1 MTVSKNFVVKRGL
14 EVGGDTL
21 FANSVTDRV
30 GVGTTNPTSTLTVK
44 GNTALEDLTVSGVS
58 TFSSRVAIG
67 TSNPVSS
74 LTVAGSGTSTSQ
86 LFVTGLSTF
95 HNNAFIAS
103 DNRLYFGAETLSIS
117 FQSTPSVSNYI
128 ETFDHVPL
136 NIVTE
141 DLTVGASDGEK
152 FANFRINSSVSLY
165 YDNSK
170 KFETSGLGVTVT
182 GVTSTTYLYA
192 TGISTFI
199 DGPVFIGSAVTTGTA
214 LQRLQVTGG
223 GYFSSPVG
231 IGITNPSNTLT
242 VVGSGTSTA
251 QLYVVGFSTF
261 VGYSTFRDYVNI
273 EDGVFV
279 AGVSTF
285 VGYSTFRDYVNIED
299 GLNVSGVSTF
309 VGYSTFRDYVNV
321 EDGLNVLG
329 ISTFVGYSTFRDYVN
344 IEDGLNVAGIST
356 FVGYSTFRDYVN
368 IEDGLNV
375 SGVSTFVGYST
386 FRDYVNIED
395 GLNVSGIST
404 FVGFSTFQD
413 YVNIQD
419 GLNVSGVSTF
429 TNNVNISGN
438 TLITGVTTSSSGFSG
453 NLTGNVTGN
462 LNSSGVN
469 TATTISGTSLTY
481 NTGNLTT
488 GNIVTGIVT
497 TLSGTNLNYSG
508 VTTTGILNVG
518 TGGTVITTTSE
529 GNVGL
534 GTNPTS
540 KLHVIGDAL
549 ISGISTANS
558 FRARGGAPGA
568 LGVNNNGYGFF
579 GSGDND
585 SGMYSSADGQVE
597 FYSNSVEI
605 FRYNTTSVGIG
616 TTIPVSK
623 LSVVGGD
630 ASVGINTSQGVIL
643 TSANGTRYRLFVEN
657 DGTLKTVAV

>member
-1 MTVSKNFVVKRGL
+1 MAVNKNFVIKNGL

-21 FANSVTDRV
+21 FANSATDRV
-30 GVGTTNPTSTLTVK
+30 GIGTTNPTSTFTVK
-44 GNTALEDLTVSGVS
+44 GNTSLETLTVSGIS
-58 TFSSRVAIG
+58 TFNSSVAIG
-67 TSNPVSS
+67 TSIPVSS

-86 LFVTGLSTF
+86 LYVTGLSTF
-95 HNNAFIAS
+95 RNNAYIT
-103 DNRLYFGAETLSIS
+103 DQNRLYFGDESLSIS
-117 FQSTPSVSNYI
+117 YQVVGITSANYI
-128 ETFDHVPL
+128 ETFDHIPL
-136 NIVTE
+136 NIITE
-141 DLTVGASDGEK
+141 NLTVGASDGEIY
-152 FANFRINSSVSLY
+152 ANFKINSSVSLF
-165 YDNSK
+165 YDNAK

-299 GLNVSGVSTF
+299 GLNV
-309 VGYSTFRDYVNV
+309 
-321 EDGLNVLG
+321 
-329 ISTFVGYSTFRDYVN
+329 
-344 IEDGLNVAGIST
+344 AGIST

-395 GLNVSGIST
+395 GLNVSGVST

-429 TNNVNISGN
+429 SNDVNISGN
-438 TLITGVTTSSSGFSG
+438 TLITGVTTSSSGFIG

-462 LNSSGVN
+462 LNSIGVN

-481 NTGNLTT
+481 GTGNLTT
-488 GNIVTGIVT
+488 GNIVTGVVT

-518 TGGTVITTTSE
+518 TGGTVITTTSG

-597 FYSNSVEI
+597 FYSNSVEV

-616 TTIPVSK
+616 TTIPISK

-630 ASVGINTSQGVIL
+630 ASVGIDTSQGVIL
-643 TSANGTRYRLFVEN
+643 TSPNGTRYRLFVEN
-657 DGTLKTVAV
+657 NGTLKTVAV

>member
-30 GVGTTNPTSTLTVK
+30 GIGTTNPTSTLTVK
-44 GNTALEDLTVSGVS
+44 GNTSLETLNVSGVS
-58 TFSSRVAIG
+58 TFTTSTFSGNVGIG
-67 TSNPVSS
+67 TTNLISA

-86 LFVTGLSTF
+86 LYVVGISTF
-95 HNNAFIAS
+95 QDNAYIAS
-103 DNRLYFGAETLSIS
+103 DNRLYFGDEKLSIS
-117 FQSTPSVSNYI
+117 YQLTPSSSNYI
-128 ETFDHVPL
+128 ESFDHTPI

-141 DLTVGASDGEK
+141 NLTVGASDGETY
-152 FANFRINSSVSLY
+152 ANFKINSSVSLY

-199 DGPVFIGSAVTTGTA
+199 DGPVFIGSGTSTGTA
-214 LQRLQVTGG
+214 SQRLQVTGG
-223 GYFSSPVG
+223 GYFSSSVG

-251 QLYVVGFSTF
+251 QLYVAGFSTF

-285 VGYSTFRDYVNIED
+285 VGF
-299 GLNVSGVSTF
+299 
-309 VGYSTFRDYVNV
+309 
-321 EDGLNVLG
+321 
-329 ISTFVGYSTFRDYVN
+329 
-344 IEDGLNVAGIST
+344 
-356 FVGYSTFRDYVN
+356 STFRDYVN

-395 GLNVSGIST
+395 GLNVLGIST

-413 YVNIQD
+413 YVYIQD
-419 GLNVSGVSTF
+419 GLNVSGISTF
-429 TNNVNISGN
+429 SDSVGIKTTNATSTLTVNGN

-558 FRARGGAPGA
+558 FRARGGDPGA

-643 TSANGTRYRLFVEN
+643 TSPNGTRYRLFVEN

>member
-1 MTVSKNFVVKRGL
+1 MAVNKNFVVKNGL

-21 FANSVTDRV
+21 FANSNTDRV
-30 GVGTTNPTSTLTVK
+30 GIGTTNPTSNLTVK
-44 GNTALEDLTVSGVS
+44 GNTSLQDLSVSGVS
-58 TFSSRVAIG
+58 TFTSNVAIG
-67 TSNPVSS
+67 NTIPTSA
-74 LTVAGSGTSTSQ
+74 LTVVGSGTSTSQ
-86 LFVTGLSTF
+86 LYVTGLSTF

-141 DLTVGASDGEK
+141 NLTVGASDGETY
-152 FANFRINSSVSLY
+152 ANFKINSSVSLY

-199 DGPVFIGSAVTTGTA
+199 DGPVFIGSGTSTGTA
-214 LQRLQVTGG
+214 SQRLQVTGG
-223 GYFSSPVG
+223 GYFSSSVG

-242 VVGSGTSTA
+242 VVGSGTSTS
-251 QLYVVGFSTF
+251 QLYVTGFSTF
-261 VGYSTFRDYVNI
+261 VGYSTFQDYVNI
-273 EDGVFV
+273 EDGLYV

-299 GLNVSGVSTF
+299 GLNVSG
-309 VGYSTFRDYVNV
+309 
-321 EDGLNVLG
+321 
-329 ISTFVGYSTFRDYVN
+329 ISTFVGFSTFN
-344 IEDGLNVAGIST
+344 
-356 FVGYSTFRDYVN
+356 DYVN

-395 GLNVSGIST
+395 GLNVLGIST

-413 YVNIQD
+413 YVYIQD
-419 GLNVSGVSTF
+419 GLNVSGISTF
-429 TNNVNISGN
+429 SDSVGIKTTNATSTLTVNGN

-558 FRARGGAPGA
+558 FRARGGDPGA

-597 FYSNSVEI
+597 FYSNSVEV

-616 TTIPVSK
+616 TTTPVSK